1 MIRRPPRSTRTD
13 TLFPYTTL
21 FRSGCLH
28 APYPCGIELLDH
40 RDLGERRDHGT
51 NGLESIAW
59 CDLDD
64 FQLLSRVG
72 HMMPSRSKASISL
85 LSRARSSVSTSRLWA
100 PRSGP
105 VHRTHPGDSGTWGTI
120 PACKTLPK
128 CLSGTSRTMPRARYC
143 ASCAQSA
150 AVYTLQLGISFLSR
164 ISRRRSAS

>member
-1 MIRRPPRSTRTD
+1 MRTSD
-13 TLFPYTTL
+13 WSSDVCSSDL
-21 FRSGCLH
+21 
-28 APYPCGIELLDH
+28 

-64 FQLLSRVG
+64 FRLLSRVG
-72 HMMPSRSKASISL
+72 HMMPSRPKASISL

-128 CLSGTSRTMPRARYC
+128 CLSGRSEAQTSELQSLMPRSYA
-143 ASCAQSA
+143 
-150 AVYTLQLGISFLSR
+150 
-164 ISRRRSAS
+164 

>member
-1 MIRRPPRSTRTD
+1 MRTSD
-13 TLFPYTTL
+13 WSSDVCSSDL
-21 FRSGCLH
+21 
-28 APYPCGIELLDH
+28 

-85 LSRARSSVSTSRLWA
+85 LSRARSSVSTSRFWA

-105 VHRTHPGDSGTWGTI
+105 VHRTHPGDSVTLGTI
-120 PACKTLPK
+120 PASTTLPK
-128 CLSGTSRTMPRARYC
+128 CRSVALRVGTECVITSRSRWY
-143 ASCAQSA
+143 ASH
-150 AVYTLQLGISFLSR
+150 YKKTHTHSR
-164 ISRRRSAS
+164 ST

>member
-1 MIRRPPRSTRTD
+1 MRISDWSSDVCSSDLRPRRDNVSGIAHLRKRPVAD
-13 TLFPYTTL
+13 EG
-21 FRSGCLH
+21 GCLH

-85 LSRARSSVSTSRLWA
+85 LSRARSSVKI
-100 PRSGP
+100 G
-105 VHRTHPGDSGTWGTI
+105 
-120 PACKTLPK
+120 
-128 CLSGTSRTMPRARYC
+128 RAH
-143 ASCAQSA
+143 
-150 AVYTLQLGISFLSR
+150 V
-164 ISRRRSAS
+164 